1 MRFLFIIII
10 MVLILPPHVAFALT
24 SAEEYEIK
32 AVYLFNLGNFV
43 KWKEDVLT
51 KNFEICVFGTDPFGV
66 NLDYVVEKEQ
76 QIQSYNVVI
85 KQLSNLEGIL
95 SCQVLF
101 MSRSAQSQFATVF
114 ATIKNKPIL
123 TVSDADRFVIQGGMV
138 QFYSLEGKI
147 RLMLDPETIED
158 SGLKASSL
166 LMKIARIIEK

>member
-1 MRFLFIIII
+1 MRFLFIIIAL
-10 MVLILPPHVAFALT
+10 LILPPHVAFALT
-24 SAEEYEIK
+24 AAGEYEVK

-51 KNFEICVFGTDPFGV
+51 KNFEICLFGADPFGV
-66 NLDYVVEKEQ
+66 NLDYVVEKEK

-85 KQLSNLEGIL
+85 KQLSGLEGIL
-95 SCQVLF
+95 NCQVLF
-101 MSRSAQSQFATVF
+101 MSRSAQPQFITVF
-114 ATIKNKPIL
+114 AAIKNKPVL
-123 TVSDADRFVIQGGMV
+123 TVSDADNFVTQGGMV

-158 SGLKASSL
+158 SGLKASSQ